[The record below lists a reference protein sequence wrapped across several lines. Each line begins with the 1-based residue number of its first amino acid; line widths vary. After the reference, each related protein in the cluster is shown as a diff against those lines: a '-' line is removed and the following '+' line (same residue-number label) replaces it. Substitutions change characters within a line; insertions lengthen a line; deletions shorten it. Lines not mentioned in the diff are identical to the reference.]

1 MSSTHNAHVVHVDVS
16 VDVDVHVYLIPSD
29 VIMRSEQYSR
39 VQVNVNV
46 ATKFQFNILFSF

>member
-1 MSSTHNAHVVHVDVS
+1 MLSLSSAHNAHVVHVDVS
-16 VDVDVHVYLIPSD
+16 VDVNVHVHVYVYLIPSD

-46 ATKFQFNILFSF
+46 ATKF